1 MVGDGSQSEGV
12 SLAADL
18 QRGQAMKKLSQKERN
33 FRISQGVKAAW
44 RRKHSVKDTLA
55 DFRDSLSPFHA
66 GIAFVKAS
74 GGMENAKATIAL
86 IEQVREV
93 L

>member
-1 MVGDGSQSEGV
+1 MPSQKPVKNRKGGWTLV
-12 SLAADL
+12 VANPK
-18 QRGQAMKKLSQKERN
+18 KKLSQKERN
-33 FRISQGVKAAW
+33 FRISQGVNAAW
-44 RRKHSVKDTLA
+44 KRKHSVKDTLA

-86 IEQVREV
+86 IEQVREA